1 MRDYFA
7 CVHVDTGPVDGPWQ
21 HVGRLWTNGDP
32 FLAVDAALRSAWR
45 GFSNDD
51 YDLVVTLSPEEDTSV
66 PVGAGRGILVGAD
79 GVVGDDS
86 WMEVFT
92 TKSGCIAVVQA
103 SGPDYPGI
111 LASALAYPVEVDQD
125 GDALTVDSGQLA
137 IFSAAADGTGRYSG
151 PWTYAQ
157 PGSVPE
163 FPARRL
169 TGRTQA
175 F

>member
-1 MRDYFA
+1 MTTSRGWSRILDQCTTHGSISA
-7 CVHVDTGPVDGPWQ
+7 GS
-21 HVGRLWTNGDP
+21 NGNP
-32 FLAVDAALRSAWR
+32 YLAVDAALRSAWR

-51 YDLVVTLSPEEDTSV
+51 YNLVVALSWQDTSV
-66 PVGAGRGILVGAD
+66 AVGAGRGLLVGAD

-86 WMEVFT
+86 WMEVFI

-111 LASALAYPVEVDQD
+111 LARALAYPLTDDED
-125 GDALTVDSGQLA
+125 GDPLTVDSGQLA
-137 IFSAAADGTGRYSG
+137 IFSAATDGAPDATQASG
-151 PWTYAQ
+151 PAPS
-157 PGSVPE
+157 PGRCRT

-169 TGRTQA
+169 RGKTQV

>member
-1 MRDYFA
+1 
-7 CVHVDTGPVDGPWQ
+7 
-21 HVGRLWTNGDP
+21 
-32 FLAVDAALRSAWR
+32 
-45 GFSNDD
+45 
-51 YDLVVTLSPEEDTSV
+51 V

-92 TKSGCIAVVQA
+92 TESGCIAVVQA
-103 SGPDYPGI
+103 SGPDYPDI
-111 LASALAYPVEVDQD
+111 LARALAYPVENDQD

-137 IFSAAADGTGRYSG
+137 ISAPPQTAPDNIRAPGPVPSPGRCRR
-151 PWTYAQ
+151 
-157 PGSVPE
+157 

-169 TGRTQA
+169 TGGTQA